1 MSITLTEQEIEAVK
15 GFQQQ
20 TNAIIGDLGRI
31 AFQIADLEEVKG
43 RVMEAKAKLAADQN
57 EFFKTIESSYGK
69 GQINLDTFEFIPA
82 EEPTPTMEVVQ

>member
-31 AFQIADLEEVKG
+31 TFQIVDLEELKG
-43 RVMEAKAKLAADQN
+43 RVLEAKAKLAADQN
-57 EFFKTIESSYGK
+57 EFFKTIESTYGK
-69 GQINLDTFEFIPA
+69 GQLNLDTFEFIPA

>member
-1 MSITLTEQEIEAVK
+1 MSINLTEQEVEAVK

-69 GQINLDTFEFIPA
+69 GQINLDTFEFFPA
-82 EEPTPTMEVVQ
+82 EEPTPTMEVLN

>member
-1 MSITLTEQEIEAVK
+1 MSIKLTEQEVEAVK

-31 AFQIADLEEVKG
+31 TFQIADLEEVKG

-82 EEPTPTMEVVQ
+82 ETATPTMEVVQ

>member
-1 MSITLTEQEIEAVK
+1 MSINLTEQEVEAVK

-43 RVMEAKAKLAADQN
+43 RVMEAKATLAADQN

-82 EEPTPTMEVVQ
+82 EEPTPTMEVLN

>member
-31 AFQIADLEEVKG
+31 TFQIVDLEELKG
-43 RVMEAKAKLAADQN
+43 RVLEAKAKLAADQN
-57 EFFKTIESSYGK
+57 ECFKTIESSYGK

>member
-1 MSITLTEQEIEAVK
+1 MSINLTEQEIEAVK

-31 AFQIADLEEVKG
+31 TFQIVDLEELKG
-43 RVMEAKAKLAADQN
+43 RVLEAKAKLAADQN
-57 EFFKTIESSYGK
+57 EFFKTIESTYGK
-69 GQINLDTFEFIPA
+69 GQLNLDTFEFIPA

>member
-31 AFQIADLEEVKG
+31 TFQIADLEEVKG
-43 RVMEAKAKLAADQN
+43 RVLEAKVKLAADQN

>member
-1 MSITLTEQEIEAVK
+1 MSINLTEQEVEAVK

-43 RVMEAKAKLAADQN
+43 KVLEAKAKLAVDQN

-82 EEPTPTMEVVQ
+82 EEPTPTMEVLN

>member
-1 MSITLTEQEIEAVK
+1 MSINLTEQEVEAVK

-82 EEPTPTMEVVQ
+82 EEPTPTMEVLN

>member
-1 MSITLTEQEIEAVK
+1 MSINLTEQEVEAVK
-15 GFQQQ
+15 GFQQK

-31 AFQIADLEEVKG
+31 TFQIADLEELKG
-43 RVMEAKAKLAADQN
+43 KVLEAKATLGADQN

-82 EEPTPTMEVVQ
+82 EEPTPTMEVLN

>member
-31 AFQIADLEEVKG
+31 TFQIVDLEELKG
-43 RVMEAKAKLAADQN
+43 RVLEAKAKLAADQN

>member
-1 MSITLTEQEIEAVK
+1 MSINLTEQEVEAVK

-43 RVMEAKAKLAADQN
+43 RVLEAKATLAADQN

-82 EEPTPTMEVVQ
+82 EEPTPTMEVLN

>member
-31 AFQIADLEEVKG
+31 TFQIVDLEELKG
-43 RVMEAKAKLAADQN
+43 RVLEAKVKLAADQN